1 MTNVNVIHDQKEITK
16 LISVI
21 DEYYLRGKLN
31 IYIYIS
37 KYFSEILNKKEI
49 ILDAHSGILSGH
61 YSVEKT
67 LLDKKN

>member
-1 MTNVNVIHDQKEITK
+1 MTNKNVNVIHDQNEITK

-21 DEYYLRGKLN
+21 DEYYLGEKFY
-31 IYIYIS
+31 IYIYN

-49 ILDAHSGILSGH
+49 ISDTHSGILGH

-67 LLDKKN
+67 L